1 MNQTS
6 ALAVIG
12 ILLLAGCVGAMQ
24 AARSIA
30 RARIRRQL
38 KMMRM
43 CSVVAG
49 SPENSPGAGQ
59 DVSEVLP

>member
-1 MNQTS
+1 MSQTS

-12 ILLLAGCVGAMQ
+12 IVLLAVCAAVMQ
-24 AARSIA
+24 TSRAVA
-30 RARIRRQL
+30 RARTRRQL

-49 SPENSPGAGQ
+49 SPNVAPDA
-59 DVSEVLP
+59 